1 MNICLTDKHL
11 LDLTYLSLFFF
22 FFFVFFA
29 LTIAALD
36 ANVLRRGVVFRVECL
51 EGNLYLPALS
61 DKSSQLLLVLRF
73 FKEGHSSCTVC
84 QVFLCPIIIFFLI
97 KVHLH
102 NDLCNRKSVIFIQ
115 ILYFIYTI
123 LFFYPLNP
131 EAKTTMMRLIY

>member
-1 MNICLTDKHL
+1 MNICLTDNHL
-11 LDLTYLSLFFF
+11 LDLTYLSLFFSF
-22 FFFVFFA
+22 FLFCFFVFFA

-84 QVFLCPIIIFFLI
+84 QVFLCPIIFFFFI

-115 ILYFIYTI
+115 ILYFIYHT
-123 LFFYPLNP
+123 LFF
-131 EAKTTMMRLIY
+131 TR